1 MFGAIIAAGH
11 AAVQANTIKC
21 SFDYQ
26 HGQCGLDKIKQ
37 HAFPVGQEN
46 RGGDIGAAELAAAHK
61 ADGGQPFA
69 LTDDQLTRGHAV
81 GLHPCALHKRQMN
94 AVGGFA
100 ADGAEGDCTCL
111 NLRTGDRACIFAII
125 AQTGCAVRA
134 IAVGSPF
141 CIPVTQGGDAPL
153 RQQDFLA
160 ARAVI
165 AFGQPGLFAKRLH
178 CRIDNHIMS
187 QSGDDFLCDQDNL
200 TASAMT
206 AFG

>member
-37 HAFPVGQEN
+37 HAFSVGQED
-46 RGGDIGAAELAAAHK
+46 RGGSIGAAELAAAHK

-69 LTDDQLTRGHAV
+69 LTDDQLAHGQAV
-81 GLHPCALHKRQMN
+81 GLYPCALHKRQMN

-100 ADGAEGDCTCL
+100 ADGAEGDISFIDAVVYL
-111 NLRTGDRACIFAII
+111 HAINCAVESTI
-125 AQTGCAVRA
+125 AAHAGCSVRA

-141 CIPVTQGGDAPL
+141 CIPVPQAGCRIL
-153 RQQDFLA
+153 RGQNLLA
-160 ARAVI
+160 AA
-165 AFGQPGLFAKRLH
+165 AMAA
-178 CRIDNHIMS
+178 
-187 QSGDDFLCDQDNL
+187 SG
-200 TASAMT
+200 
-206 AFG
+206 